1 MDIIKTKDLVFE
13 DFIRYPDISIERG
26 KVVFLVGS
34 SGSGKSTLLKLFNA
48 TLSPSSGA
56 IFYEGKNIDEIDTL
70 KLRQEVLL
78 VGQSVY
84 LFDGSIRDNFEKFYS
99 YREMD
104 MPDEEAMLEFLSICQ
119 LDFPL
124 ETQTSILSGGEAQ
137 RLYTAIFLSFLP
149 KVLMLDEPTSALDA
163 NNAKSLLREI
173 IKLAKTKDMTVIV
186 VSHDKSLSDEFAEE
200 LIDIEG
206 SKVI

>member
-13 DFIRYPDISIERG
+13 EFIRYPDISIKKGR
-26 KVVFLVGS
+26 VVFLVGS

-48 TLSPSSGA
+48 TLSPSSGD
-56 IFYEGKNIDEIDTL
+56 IFYEGQNIYEIDTL
-70 KLRQEVLL
+70 KLRREVLL

-84 LFDGSIRDNFEKFYS
+84 LFDGSIKDNFYKFYS
-99 YREMD
+99 YREIG
-104 MPDEEAMLEFLSICQ
+104 MPSEEVIKEYLSICQ

-149 KVLMLDEPTSALDA
+149 KIIMLDEPTSALDTH
-163 NNAKSLLREI
+163 NAKSLLRDI
-173 IKLAKTKDMTVIV
+173 IKLAKTKEMTVIV
-186 VSHDKSLSDEFAEE
+186 VSHDKNLSDEFAEDI
-200 LIDIEG
+200 IDIEG
-206 SKVI
+206 SKTI

>member
-13 DFIRYPDISIERG
+13 EFIRYPDISIKKGR
-26 KVVFLVGS
+26 VVFLVGS

-48 TLSPSSGA
+48 TLSPSSGD
-56 IFYEGKNIDEIDTL
+56 IFYEGQNIYEIDTL
-70 KLRQEVLL
+70 KFRREVLL

-84 LFDGSIRDNFEKFYS
+84 LFDGSIKDNFYKFYS
-99 YREMD
+99 YREIE
-104 MPDEEAMLEFLSICQ
+104 MPSEEVIKEYLSICQ

-149 KVLMLDEPTSALDA
+149 KIIMLDEPTSALDTH
-163 NNAKSLLREI
+163 NAKSLLRDI
-173 IKLAKTKDMTVIV
+173 IKLAKTKEMTVIV
-186 VSHDKSLSDEFAEE
+186 VSHDKNLSDEFAEDI
-200 LIDIEG
+200 IDIEG
-206 SKVI
+206 SKTI

>member
-13 DFIRYPDISIERG
+13 EFIRYPDIYIKKGR
-26 KVVFLVGS
+26 VVFLVGS

-48 TLSPSSGA
+48 TLSPSSGD
-56 IFYEGKNIDEIDTL
+56 IFYEGQNIYEIDTL
-70 KLRQEVLL
+70 KLRREVLL

-84 LFDGSIRDNFEKFYS
+84 LFDGSIKDNFYKFYS
-99 YREMD
+99 YREIE
-104 MPDEEAMLEFLSICQ
+104 MPSEEVIKEYLSICQ

-149 KVLMLDEPTSALDA
+149 KIIMLDEPTSALDTH
-163 NNAKSLLREI
+163 NAKSLLRDI
-173 IKLAKTKDMTVIV
+173 IKLAKTKEMTVIV
-186 VSHDKSLSDEFAEE
+186 VSHDKNLSDEFAEDI
-200 LIDIEG
+200 IDIEG
-206 SKVI
+206 SKTI

>member
-13 DFIRYPDISIERG
+13 EFIRYPDISIKKGR
-26 KVVFLVGS
+26 VVFLVGS

-48 TLSPSSGA
+48 TLSPSSGD
-56 IFYEGKNIDEIDTL
+56 IFYEGQNIYEIDTL
-70 KLRQEVLL
+70 KLRREVLL

-84 LFDGSIRDNFEKFYS
+84 LFDGSIKDNFYKFYS
-99 YREMD
+99 YREIK
-104 MPDEEAMLEFLSICQ
+104 MPSEEVIKEYLSICQ

-149 KVLMLDEPTSALDA
+149 KIIMLDEPTSALDTH
-163 NNAKSLLREI
+163 NAKSLLRDI
-173 IKLAKTKDMTVIV
+173 IKLAKTKEMTVIV
-186 VSHDKSLSDEFAEE
+186 VSHDKNLSDEFAEDI
-200 LIDIEG
+200 IDIEG
-206 SKVI
+206 SKTI

>member
-13 DFIRYPDISIERG
+13 EFIRYPDISIKKGR
-26 KVVFLVGS
+26 VVFLVGS

-48 TLSPSSGA
+48 TLSPSSGD
-56 IFYEGKNIDEIDTL
+56 IFYEGQNIYEIDTL
-70 KLRQEVLL
+70 KLRREVLL

-84 LFDGSIRDNFEKFYS
+84 LFDGSIKDNFYKFYS
-99 YREMD
+99 YREIE
-104 MPDEEAMLEFLSICQ
+104 MPSEEVIKEYLSICQ

-149 KVLMLDEPTSALDA
+149 KIIMLDEPTSALDTH
-163 NNAKSLLREI
+163 NAKSLLRDI
-173 IKLAKTKDMTVIV
+173 IKLAKTKEMTVIV
-186 VSHDKSLSDEFAEE
+186 VSHDKNLSDEFAEDI
-200 LIDIEG
+200 IDIEG
-206 SKVI
+206 SKTI

>member
-13 DFIRYPDISIERG
+13 EFIRYPDISIKKGR
-26 KVVFLVGS
+26 VVFLVGS

-48 TLSPSSGA
+48 TLSPSSGD
-56 IFYEGKNIDEIDTL
+56 IFYEGQNIYEIDTL
-70 KLRQEVLL
+70 QLRREVLL

-84 LFDGSIRDNFEKFYS
+84 LFDGSIKDNFYKFYS
-99 YREMD
+99 YREIE
-104 MPDEEAMLEFLSICQ
+104 MPSEEVIKEYLSICQ

-149 KVLMLDEPTSALDA
+149 KIIMLDEPTSALDTH
-163 NNAKSLLREI
+163 NAKSLLRDI
-173 IKLAKTKDMTVIV
+173 IKLAKTKEMTVIV
-186 VSHDKSLSDEFAEE
+186 VSHDKNLSDEFAEDI
-200 LIDIEG
+200 IDIEG
-206 SKVI
+206 SKTI